1 MKFKEL
7 IDELEEVIEEASK
20 IPLSNKCMI
29 DKEEIFN
36 IIQQIRLTYPEDI
49 KQAEYVRKER
59 DRILQDAEKE
69 ANIITENTKA
79 KVAKLVNDSEIVKL
93 AKEKATEI
101 LQDATKN
108 AQQILNEAEEQVRKI
123 QEQKSQELQQE
134 QETALAYIDGM
145 LSQAETTA
153 EYSVTSL
160 VKLIDELN
168 HHYDQLRSVY
178 EKISGNRQIY
188 REKNNIQ

>member
-69 ANIITENTKA
+69 ADIIIENAKA
-79 KVAKLVNDSEIVKL
+79 KVAKLVNDSEIIKIG
-93 AKEKATEI
+93 KEKATEI
-101 LQDATKN
+101 LQDATRN
-108 AQQILNEAEEQVRKI
+108 AQQVLNDTEEQVRKI
-123 QEQKSQELQQE
+123 QEQKSQELMEE
-134 QETALAYIDGM
+134 QETAFHYIDGM
-145 LSQAETTA
+145 LNQAESTA

-160 VKLIDELN
+160 VKLIDEMN

-178 EKISGNRQIY
+178 DRISKNRQIY
-188 REKNNIQ
+188 REKNNS

>member
-7 IDELEEVIEEASK
+7 IDELEEVIEDASK

-29 DKEEIFN
+29 DKEEVFN

-69 ANIITENTKA
+69 SNIITENAKA
-79 KVAKLVNDSEIVKL
+79 KVAKLVNDSEIIKI

-108 AQQILNEAEEQVRKI
+108 AQQILNDSEEQVRKI
-123 QEQKSQELQQE
+123 QEQKSQELMQE
-134 QETALAYIDGM
+134 QESALGYIDGM
-145 LSQAETTA
+145 LGQAESTA
-153 EYSVTSL
+153 ESSVTAM
-160 VKLIDELN
+160 VKLIDEMN
-168 HHYDQLRSVY
+168 QHYDQLRSVY
-178 EKISGNRQIY
+178 EKISKNRQVY
-188 REKNNIQ
+188 REKNNLQ

>member
-69 ANIITENTKA
+69 SNIIIENAKA
-79 KVAKLVNDSEIVKL
+79 KVAKLVNDSEIIKI

-108 AQQILNEAEEQVRKI
+108 AQQVLNDAEEQVRKI
-123 QEQKSQELQQE
+123 QEQKSQELMEE
-134 QETALAYIDGM
+134 QEVAFNYIDGM
-145 LSQAETTA
+145 LNQAETTA

-160 VKLIDELN
+160 VKLIDEMN

-178 EKISGNRQIY
+178 EKISKNRQIY

>member
-7 IDELEEVIEEASK
+7 IDELEEVIEDASK

-69 ANIITENTKA
+69 SNIITENAKA
-79 KVAKLVNDSEIVKL
+79 KVAKLVNDSEIIKI

-108 AQQILNEAEEQVRKI
+108 AQQMLSDAEEQVRAI
-123 QEQKSQELQQE
+123 QEQKSQELMQE
-134 QETALAYIDGM
+134 QESALNYIDGM
-145 LSQAETTA
+145 LGQAESTA
-153 EYSVTSL
+153 ESSVTAI
-160 VKLIDELN
+160 VKLIDEMN
-168 HHYDQLRSVY
+168 QHYDQLRSVY
-178 EKISGNRQIY
+178 EKISKNRQVY
-188 REKNNIQ
+188 REKNNLQ